1 MAQSTEGFGGP
12 LEDPG
17 AHRPVGQWQP
27 RRCRTDRRGL
37 ERAAHRFRAWL
48 PRLLRA
54 NGQDGLPV
62 AVRWRQ
68 GQPGRGHQECT
79 RDVER
84 IEPTGQKAGQE
95 GVTMASKSKR
105 RKIKVAPYDSADY
118 LKTEADIKNYLEAV
132 FEEPVDRQMLIHTLG
147 VVARARGMMKLSK
160 DTGITR
166 AGLYKALSPN
176 GNPSFETVTK
186 IVGAFGMRLSAQAA

>member
-1 MAQSTEGFGGP
+1 MF
-12 LEDPG
+12 D
-17 AHRPVGQWQP
+17 VK
-27 RRCRTDRRGL
+27 RTDAFDGWLKGL
-37 ERAAHRFRAWL
+37 KDSKGRTKIQARID
-48 PRLLRA
+48 RLA
-54 NGQDGLPV
+54 NGNPGDGP
-62 AVRWRQ
+62 RSR
-68 GQPGRGHQECT
+68 PR
-79 RDVER
+79 
-84 IEPTGQKAGQE
+84 
-95 GVTMASKSKR
+95 GVTMAAKSKR

-118 LKTEADIKNYLEAV
+118 LKTEADIKNYLETA